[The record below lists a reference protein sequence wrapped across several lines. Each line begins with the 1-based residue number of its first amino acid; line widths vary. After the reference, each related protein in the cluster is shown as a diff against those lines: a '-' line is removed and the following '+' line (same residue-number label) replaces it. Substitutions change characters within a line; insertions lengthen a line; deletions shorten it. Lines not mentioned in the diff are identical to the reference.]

1 MISIEERYSL
11 KSYNTFGI
19 PACARIFAEAN
30 MPDDLLSVINIFRND
45 SRPKLILGGGS
56 NILFTRD
63 FEGIVIYPDLKGHEL
78 VNQTEENVWIKA
90 YAGENWDQFVAYC
103 VAQNWCGI
111 ENLSLIPGNI
121 GACPIQNIGAYGVE
135 VKDVIESVEA
145 LDLQTGSIRKFS
157 NAECQFGYRN
167 SIFKHE
173 AKNKYIITSV
183 TFKLSKKQVFKINY
197 DLVAEELRNFS
208 EVNIASIRQ
217 AIINIRRRKLPDPS
231 QLGNAGSFFKN
242 PLVSLEIYGAIQ
254 SEFPNVPSYRV
265 GELLMKIPAAWLIET
280 CGWKG
285 KRIGNVGTYDTQPLV
300 IVNYGGALGNEIFDF
315 AKKIQSSVLNNFG
328 IELEMEVN
336 II

>member
-1 MISIEERYSL
+1 
-11 KSYNTFGI
+11 
-19 PACARIFAEAN
+19 

-45 SRPKLILGGGS
+45 SKPKLILGGGS
-56 NILFTRD
+56 NILFTHD
-63 FEGIVIYPDLKGHEL
+63 FDGIVIYPDLKGHEL

-103 VAQNWCGI
+103 VGQNWSGI

-121 GACPIQNIGAYGVE
+121 GACPNQNIGAYGVE
-135 VKDVIESVEA
+135 VKDVIESVETI
-145 LDLQTGSIRKFS
+145 DLQTGSIHKFS
-157 NAECQFGYRN
+157 NVECQFGYRN
-167 SIFKHE
+167 SIFKNE

-197 DLVAEELRNFS
+197 DLVAEELKNFP

-242 PLVSLEIYGAIQ
+242 PVVSLEIYGAIQ

-265 GELLMKIPAAWLIET
+265 GELLVKIPAAWLIET

-285 KRIGNVGTYDTQPLV
+285 KRLGNVGTYDAQPLV
-300 IVNYGGALGNEIFDF
+300 IVNYGDASGNEIFDF
-315 AKKIQSSVLNNFG
+315 ARKIQESVLNRFG
-328 IELEMEVN
+328 IDLEMEVS
-336 II
+336 IV